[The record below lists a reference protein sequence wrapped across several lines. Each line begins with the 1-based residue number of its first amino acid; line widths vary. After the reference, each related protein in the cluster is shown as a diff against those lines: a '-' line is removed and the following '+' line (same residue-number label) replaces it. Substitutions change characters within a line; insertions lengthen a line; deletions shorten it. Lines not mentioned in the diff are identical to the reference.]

1 MTRAGLGAV
10 VRKELR
16 QISRDRRLL
25 PMLIFAPLIQL
36 MIFGHAVSFDIDEVD
51 VAVCDLDDSAASR
64 ALERQLT
71 ADGTFRSAGPSDDC
85 TRPEQAL
92 LDGRADVAVLL
103 PAGLERDLAAGRP
116 AVVQVLVDG
125 TNPTIGRFA
134 SVAVRTFVDLRA
146 AELQRE
152 RLAKLRVAQGF
163 ERPVPTLAVEA
174 RLFYNPRMQSAVF
187 MVPGVA
193 AMLLLLVTTVGTAM
207 GIARERELGTLEQVM
222 VTPLRPAELILGKV
236 TPFALV
242 GLLDVVVAL
251 VVSSW
256 MFDVPIRGSLLVVF
270 VGTALYL
277 LSTVGLGLF
286 ISTVSGSQQQ
296 AFMVGF
302 FVMMPAILLS
312 GFMTP
317 VENMPDWLQPIAW
330 INPVRYYVELL
341 RGVLLKAA
349 GFWDLRLQFGAL
361 AAFGVTI
368 LVAAIVR
375 FRKRLA

>member
-25 PMLIFAPLIQL
+25 PMLIVAPIIQL
-36 MIFGHAVSFDIDEVD
+36 MIFGHAVSFDIDRID
-51 VAVCDLDDSAASR
+51 VAICDLDRSAESR
-64 ALERQLT
+64 ALARRLA
-71 ADGTFRSAGPSDDC
+71 ADGTFHPVAPGDDC

-92 LDGRADVAVLL
+92 LDGRADAAVLL
-103 PAGLERDLAAGRP
+103 PAGLGRDLAAGRP
-116 AVVQVLVDG
+116 AEVQVLVDG

-134 SVAVRTFVDLRA
+134 SLATQAFVESRA
-146 AELQRE
+146 AELRRE
-152 RLAKLRVAQGF
+152 RQAVLRAAQGF
-163 ERPVPTLAVEA
+163 ERPLSTLAVQS
-174 RLFYNPRMQSAVF
+174 RLFYNPRMQSAIY

-222 VTPLRPAELILGKV
+222 VTPLRPSELILGKV
-236 TPFALV
+236 IPFALV

-251 VVSSW
+251 VVASW

-270 VGTALYL
+270 AGTVLYL

-286 ISTVSGSQQQ
+286 ISTISGSQQQ
-296 AFMVGF
+296 AFMAGF

-330 INPVRYYVELL
+330 INPVRYYVEVL
-341 RGVLLKAA
+341 RGALLKAA
-349 GFWDLRLQFGAL
+349 DFRDLGPQLGAL
-361 AAFGVTI
+361 AAFGTTI
-368 LVAAIVR
+368 LAASIVR

>member
-16 QISRDRRLL
+16 QIGRDRRLL
-25 PMLIFAPLIQL
+25 PMLIFAPLVQL
-36 MIFGHAVSFDIDEVD
+36 MVFGHAVSFDIDNVD

-64 ALERQLT
+64 TLARRLV
-71 ADGTFRSAGPSDDC
+71 ADGTFQPVGPLPDC

-92 LDGRADVAVLL
+92 LDGRADVAVLF

-116 AVVQVLVDG
+116 VEVQVLVDG

-134 SVAVRTFVDLRA
+134 SVAAQAFLDARA

-152 RLAKLRVAQGF
+152 RLAGLRSAQGF
-163 ERPVPTLAVEA
+163 ERPVPTLTVQS
-174 RLFYNPRMQSAVF
+174 RLFYNPRMQSAIF

-193 AMLLLLVTTVGTAM
+193 AMLLLLITTVGTAM

-236 TPFALV
+236 APFVLV

-270 VGTALYL
+270 AGTLLYL

-286 ISTVSGSQQQ
+286 ISTVSSSQQQ

-330 INPVRYYVELL
+330 VNPVRYYVEVL
-341 RGVLLKAA
+341 RGALLKAA
-349 GFWDLRLQFGAL
+349 GFRDLGLQFGAL
-361 AAFGVTI
+361 AAFGTTI
-368 LVAAIVR
+368 LAASIVR

>member
-25 PMLIFAPLIQL
+25 PMLIVAPFIQL
-36 MIFGHAVSFDIDEVD
+36 MVFGHAVSFDIDSVD
-51 VAVCDLDDSAASR
+51 LAVCDLDDSATSR
-64 ALERQLT
+64 TLARRLL
-71 ADGTFRSAGPSDDC
+71 ADGTFRSSGPVADC

-92 LDGRADVAVLL
+92 LDGRADAAVLF
-103 PAGLERDLAAGRP
+103 PGGLERELAAGRP
-116 AVVQVLVDG
+116 VEVQVLVDG

-134 SVAVRTFVDLRA
+134 SLAVQTFVDLRA
-146 AELQRE
+146 AELQRA
-152 RLAKLRVAQGF
+152 RLAGLRSAQGF
-163 ERPVPTLAVEA
+163 ERPVPTLAVQS
-174 RLFYNPRMQSAVF
+174 RLFYNPRMESAVF
-187 MVPGVA
+187 MVPGVT
-193 AMLLLLVTTVGTAM
+193 AMLLLLVTMVGTAM

-222 VTPLRPAELILGKV
+222 VTPLRPAELLLGKIA
-236 TPFALV
+236 PFALV

-256 MFDVPIRGSLLVVF
+256 MFEVPIRGSLLVVF
-270 VGTALYL
+270 AGTVLYL

-286 ISTVSGSQQQ
+286 VSTVSSSQQQ

-330 INPVRYYVELL
+330 INPVRYYVEVL

-349 GFWDLRLQFGAL
+349 GFWDLRLQLGAL

-368 LVAAIVR
+368 LAASIVR